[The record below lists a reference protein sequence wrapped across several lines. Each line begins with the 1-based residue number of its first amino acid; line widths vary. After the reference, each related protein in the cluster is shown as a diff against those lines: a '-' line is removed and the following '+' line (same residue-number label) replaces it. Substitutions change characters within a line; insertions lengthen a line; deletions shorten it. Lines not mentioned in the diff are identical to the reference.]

1 MVTSTI
7 NYNVLFKFTYLEIQT
22 KFLYKYNLQKELK
35 ILDVT
40 HVTNVVLQILIIKNI
55 CDNITVVITAK
66 PTPVT

>member
-22 KFLYKYNLQKELK
+22 KFLYKYNLQKEFK

-40 HVTNVVLQILIIKNI
+40 HVTNVVLQIL
-55 CDNITVVITAK
+55 
-66 PTPVT
+66 